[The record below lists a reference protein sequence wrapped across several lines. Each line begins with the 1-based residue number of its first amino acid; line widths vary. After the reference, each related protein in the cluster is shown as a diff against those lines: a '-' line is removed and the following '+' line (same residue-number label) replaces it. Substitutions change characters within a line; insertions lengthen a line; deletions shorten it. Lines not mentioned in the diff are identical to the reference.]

1 DEYCS
6 GPKCLSVL
14 NEQGLKLDSK
24 SGVNKIVDQHGGDIT
39 AKKIQKGWSD
49 SVEYRNS
56 KDEIMPSLHYKEHS
70 PQHTLLDCSK
80 IDCNKP
86 FRVYVKKDEN
96 WQDIYAFQERQIDI
110 KKLPN
115 SKEYGQIQQRFIEKQ
130 QWGSTVKQYEESFFL
145 LPFSAG
151 YSHNNY

>member
-1 DEYCS
+1 NFTQTPFWDHVKISYSTQKITNNARTDEYCS
-6 GPKCLSVL
+6 GPKCQAVL
-14 NEQGLKLDSK
+14 NEQGLKLDSR
-24 SGVNKIVDQHGGDIT
+24 SGVNKIVDQYGGDIT

-96 WQDIYAFQERQIDI
+96 YNDVYQFQEREI
-110 KKLPN
+110 
-115 SKEYGQIQQRFIEKQ
+115 
-130 QWGSTVKQYEESFFL
+130 V
-145 LPFSAG
+145 
-151 YSHNNY
+151 